1 MKNKWKL
8 SFFTLLGID
17 ILIIIIIMFLV
28 LTPANHQDLSNKKE
42 PAGDYVPFHVQTNK
56 EDLNKLI
63 NYYLNKQAGNTPVN
77 YEVRLGNDVELEG
90 KIPVFSEE
98 FNMKLNFE
106 PEALQNGDIILK
118 QKKISLGRL
127 NLPVAYVLKL
137 IEDNYNL
144 PTGVEIQPNQKIVY
158 IDMQKFEFKNNTKV
172 KVDQFNLKQNKIYF
186 TILVPVK

>member
-8 SFFTLLGID
+8 GFFVLLGID
-17 ILIIIIIMFLV
+17 LLIVIIIMFLV
-28 LTPANHQDLSNKKE
+28 LTPANKQDLSNKKE
-42 PAGDYVPFHVQTNK
+42 YAGDYVPFHVQSNK

-63 NYYLNKQAGNTPVN
+63 NYYLNKEAGNTPVN
-77 YEVRLGNDVELEG
+77 YEVRLGNDVELAG

-98 FNMKLNFE
+98 LDMKLTFE
-106 PEALQNGDIILK
+106 PEALKNGDIILK

-127 NLPVAYVLKL
+127 NLPVPYVLKL

-144 PTGVEIQPNQKIVY
+144 PSGVEIQPNQNIVY
-158 IDMQKFEFKNNTKV
+158 LDMQKFNFKDNTKV
-172 KVDQFNLKQNKIYF
+172 KIDQFDLKQDKIFF

>member
-8 SFFTLLGID
+8 GFFVLLAID
-17 ILIIIIIMFLV
+17 LLIMMIIMFLV
-28 LTPANHQDLSNKKE
+28 LTPAKNKDRSNKIE
-42 PAGDYVPFHVQTNK
+42 PAGDYVPFHVQSNK

-98 FNMKLNFE
+98 FNMKLTFE

-127 NLPVAYVLKL
+127 NLPVAYVLNL

-158 IDMQKFEFKNNTKV
+158 IDMQKFKFKNNTKV
-172 KVDQFNLKQNKIYF
+172 KVDKFDLKQDKIFF